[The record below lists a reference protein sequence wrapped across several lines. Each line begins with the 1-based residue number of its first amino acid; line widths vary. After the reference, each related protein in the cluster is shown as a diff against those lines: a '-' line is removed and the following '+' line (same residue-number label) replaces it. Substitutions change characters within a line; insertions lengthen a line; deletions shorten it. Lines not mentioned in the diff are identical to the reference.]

1 LHDKN
6 NLPLPA
12 KSFRRV
18 EMKKLRTVVF
28 GMVVLAV
35 LCTAAACTKKQGE
48 EKIQIGFVLMSRT
61 TEFLVGEEFGAIDE
75 AKKYPEIELIMIDG
89 ESSNEKQV
97 AATEDLITRGAK
109 AIVLNPYN
117 SDGISAAVKR
127 ANEKNI
133 PLVDVDSFANGGT
146 IDVHV
151 GFDNAE
157 AGRLAAA
164 YLGEVLGGKGKV
176 LEIRGPLGLIH
187 ADNRYKGFH
196 EVMDARYPDIQV
208 ITMEAQEWASDRGR
222 EITMDALT
230 ANPDLAA
237 IYSHSDN
244 MMIGAVPAL
253 EQSGRLFPIGDPKH
267 IPVASIDA
275 APFGVSAVG
284 NGYID
289 VTFSQ
294 DPIWMGREA
303 VKAAVALA
311 KGEKPASVA
320 ESTPIRVTKENAND
334 PGLWANQFSQ
344 K

>member
-1 LHDKN
+1 
-6 NLPLPA
+6 
-12 KSFRRV
+12 
-18 EMKKLRTVVF
+18 MKKLRMMAVTTVVLT
-28 GMVVLAV
+28 VLFTV
-35 LCTAAACTKKQGE
+35 AACNKTQESG
-48 EKIQIGFVLMSRT
+48 KIQIGYVLMSRT
-61 TEFLVGEEFGAIDE
+61 TEFLVGEEYGAMDE
-75 AKKYPEIELIMIDG
+75 AKKFPDAELIMIDG

-117 SDGISAAVKR
+117 SDGISAAVKK
-127 ANEKNI
+127 ANEKSI

-164 YLGEVLGGKGKV
+164 YLGELLGGRGKI

-187 ADNRYKGFH
+187 ADRRYQGFH
-196 EVMDARYPDIQV
+196 EIMDAKYSNIQI

-253 EQSGRLFPIGDPKH
+253 EQSGRLFPIGDPRH

-275 APFGVSAVG
+275 APFGVSAVS

-311 KGEKPASVA
+311 KGEKPAAVA
-320 ESTPIRVTKENAND
+320 ESAPIRVTKENAND
-334 PGLWANQFSQ
+334 PGLWAIQFAQ

>member
-1 LHDKN
+1 
-6 NLPLPA
+6 
-12 KSFRRV
+12 
-18 EMKKLRTVVF
+18 
-28 GMVVLAV
+28 MVVLAV
-35 LCTAAACTKKQGE
+35 LFTAAACTKKTQEAAGE
-48 EKIQIGFVLMSRT
+48 EKIQIGYVLMSRT
-61 TEFLVGEEFGAIDE
+61 TEFLVGEEYGAIDE

-97 AATEDLITRGAK
+97 SATEDLITRGAK

-127 ANEKNI
+127 ANDRNI
-133 PLVDVDSFANGGT
+133 PLVDVDSFANGGQ

-164 YLGEVLGGKGKV
+164 YLGELLGGGGKI

-187 ADNRYKGFH
+187 AERRYEGFH
-196 EVMDARYPDIQV
+196 EVMDAKYPNIQI

-253 EQSGRLFPIGDPKH
+253 EQSGRLFPMGHPNH
-267 IPVASIDA
+267 MPVASIDA
-275 APFGVSAVG
+275 APFGVSAVA

-311 KGEKPASVA
+311 KGEKPAAVA
-320 ESTPIRVTKENAND
+320 ESAPIRVTKENAND
-334 PGLWANQFSQ
+334 PNLWAIQFAQ